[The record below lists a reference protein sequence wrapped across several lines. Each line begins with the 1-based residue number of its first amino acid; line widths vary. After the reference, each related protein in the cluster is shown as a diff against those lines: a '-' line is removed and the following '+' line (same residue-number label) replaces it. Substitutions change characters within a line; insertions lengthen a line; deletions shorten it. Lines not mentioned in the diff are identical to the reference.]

1 MLNINLLV
9 LPLHWKFT
17 STPAQLGR
25 GNARSLETAGE
36 YGLLIALLHL
46 SRFWQVSS
54 ANMRP
59 KGSCFVGPALSVS
72 SSPRD
77 LHCFEVLQHAC
88 FSPCRHSGVQAAG

>member
-25 GNARSLETAGE
+25 GNAHSLQTAGE

-46 SRFWQVSS
+46 SCFWQVS
-54 ANMRP
+54 NTNTQP
-59 KGSCFVGPALSVS
+59 KGSCFVGPALSPLV
-72 SSPRD
+72 
-77 LHCFEVLQHAC
+77 LHCFKIL
-88 FSPCRHSGVQAAG
+88 